1 MIYKK
6 GNTYQGHFQNGKRE
20 GKIKIG
26 LNINNDNIK
35 DFYGNYENDIL
46 KNGKIYYKN
55 GDEFDGKCDENGIRK
70 GLGRIKYKKN
80 GKIYHGNWEN
90 DKKNGE
96 GFLCLNI
103 NDFQIYNININEIKK
118 NFKNIFK
125 IDFNNNFSYGN
136 FKNDYKDGTLI
147 VYMKKS
153 KIHELFNNTIWVINY
168 NNGIKNDMCI
178 IYLNNE
184 EFLEIYWEK
193 GKIAPKKE
201 GIFYLYGKIQYT
213 KKNNNL
219 EEWANFIIEKRERYK
234 IEGNIKKNTFKKTN
248 ER

>member
-1 MIYKK
+1 
-6 GNTYQGHFQNGKRE
+6 
-20 GKIKIG
+20 
-26 LNINNDNIK
+26 
-35 DFYGNYENDIL
+35 
-46 KNGKIYYKN
+46 
-55 GDEFDGKCDENGIRK
+55 
-70 GLGRIKYKKN
+70 
-80 GKIYHGNWEN
+80 
-90 DKKNGE
+90 
-96 GFLCLNI
+96 
-103 NDFQIYNININEIKK
+103 
-118 NFKNIFK
+118 
-125 IDFNNNFSYGN
+125 
-136 FKNDYKDGTLI
+136 
-147 VYMKKS
+147 MKKS